1 MYLLAA
7 SRQPCLVQIVIGRL
21 QQAARA
27 CNPLLC
33 GTGRP
38 PNGQFGSMA
47 QFGST
52 ASLGHKSASPVMS
65 KLESIASSAVRAAD
79 KVHASLI
86 IVYTHT
92 GQTANPSALGFLSC
106 LCHLPFA

>member
-1 MYLLAA
+1 MT
-7 SRQPCLVQIVIGRL
+7 QPDTDRLVGVAG
-21 QQAARA
+21 
-27 CNPLLC
+27 
-33 GTGRP
+33 
-38 PNGQFGSMA
+38 GSSSGAIYPQM

-52 ASLGHKSASPVMS
+52 PKLGPRSASPVMS

-92 GQTANPSALGFLSC
+92 GVRSLLVLTSLFC
-106 LCHLPFA
+106 W